1 MKRSGGFTV
10 IEVVLFLAISGAMAI
25 ALLVGISAAIQR
37 QQYRD
42 AVHSFAGFFSD
53 QYSKVLSVENDRQA
67 TDACPLSSRASERGQ
82 SDCVI
87 VGRHVLKVAGQQRYV
102 ARTVIALRD
111 GPASGPGQWRYALS
125 SDSADYDVP
134 WGVKTK
140 LSGEAEE
147 GPITFLLL
155 RRPESGEVVLRIA
168 GTVAESAQDITDLAG
183 AHRQHD
189 QEVCVYDDGWLQTE
203 RQSLFVK
210 AHGGSTEAFRL
221 AAATEVCR
229 G

>member
-1 MKRSGGFTV
+1 MKHSGGFTV

-25 ALLVGISAAIQR
+25 ALLAGVSTAIQR

-42 AVHSFAGFFSD
+42 AVHSFAGFLSD
-53 QYSKVLSVENDRQA
+53 QYSKVLSVENDRRA
-67 TDACPLSSRASERGQ
+67 TDACALSSRGSERGQ

-87 VGRHVLKVAGQQRYV
+87 VGRHVMKAAGQQRYV

-111 GPASGPGQWRYALS
+111 GPASGSGQWRYALS
-125 SDSADYDVP
+125 GDSADYDVP

-140 LSGEAEE
+140 LGGEAEE
-147 GPITFLLL
+147 GPVTFLLL
-155 RRPESGEVVLRIA
+155 RRPENGDLVLRTASAIA
-168 GTVAESAQDITDLAG
+168 QSVQDLTDLVG
-183 AHRQHD
+183 AHGQHD
-189 QEVCVYDDGWLQTE
+189 REICVYDDGWLQVE
-203 RQSLFVK
+203 RQSLFMK

-221 AAATEVCR
+221 AAATEACR